1 MHQRSQVLQ
10 LTEQLVEIDSTTP
23 NDNGCQLVIA
33 NRLKAIGF
41 EIRHLKFGDV
51 DNIWAE
57 HGTDG
62 PIFCF
67 AGHTD
72 VVPAGNEES
81 WTHPPFQP
89 TVIDGCLYGRGT
101 ADMKGALAAMVIAAE
116 NFVNS
121 NPNHQGKLAFLI
133 TSDEEGPAI
142 DGTIRVIK
150 WLRDN
155 ETIVDWCLVGEPTS
169 STHCGDVIK
178 NGRRGSLS
186 CHMICHGVQ
195 GHVAYPEKAI
205 NPIHAVLSALSELT
219 NTEWDKGNE
228 YFPATSMQISNFQSG
243 TGATNVIPGS
253 AEISFNFR
261 FSTEVT
267 AYELKN
273 KVVSIFEKH
282 NLTYS
287 LDWNLSGEP
296 FLTHEGVL
304 VEVTKE
310 SIFSVTGIKP
320 TLSTSGGTSDGRFI
334 APLGTQVIEL
344 GPINSS
350 IHKIDEHVLI
360 EDLDILSKIYTKI
373 ITRLLS

>member
-1 MHQRSQVLQ
+1 MLQRSRVLQ

-23 NDNGCQLVIA
+23 NDNGCQLLIV

-133 TSDEEGPAI
+133 TGDEEGPAI
-142 DGTIRVIK
+142 DGTVRVIK

-155 ETIVDWCLVGEPTS
+155 ETMVDWCLVGEPTS

-186 CHMICHGVQ
+186 CHMTCLGEQ

-205 NPIHAVLSALSELT
+205 NPIHAILSALSELT
-219 NTEWDKGNE
+219 NTEWDKGND

-267 AYELKN
+267 ADELKN
-273 KVVSIFEKH
+273 QVVSIIEKH

-287 LDWNLSGEP
+287 LDWTLSGEP
-296 FLTHEGVL
+296 FLTHKGVL
-304 VEVTKE
+304 VDVTKD

-334 APLGTQVIEL
+334 APLGTQVIEF

-373 ITRLLS
+373 ITRLLN

>member
-1 MHQRSQVLQ
+1 M
-10 LTEQLVEIDSTTP
+10 T
-23 NDNGCQLVIA
+23 C
-33 NRLKAIGF
+33 
-41 EIRHLKFGDV
+41 
-51 DNIWAE
+51 
-57 HGTDG
+57 
-62 PIFCF
+62 
-67 AGHTD
+67 
-72 VVPAGNEES
+72 
-81 WTHPPFQP
+81 
-89 TVIDGCLYGRGT
+89 
-101 ADMKGALAAMVIAAE
+101 
-116 NFVNS
+116 
-121 NPNHQGKLAFLI
+121 
-133 TSDEEGPAI
+133 
-142 DGTIRVIK
+142 
-150 WLRDN
+150 
-155 ETIVDWCLVGEPTS
+155 VGE
-169 STHCGDVIK
+169 
-178 NGRRGSLS
+178 
-186 CHMICHGVQ
+186 Q

-219 NTEWDKGNE
+219 NTEWDKGND

-267 AYELKN
+267 ADELKN
-273 KVVSIFEKH
+273 QVVSIIEKH

-296 FLTHEGVL
+296 FLTHKGVL
-304 VEVTKE
+304 VDVTKD

-334 APLGTQVIEL
+334 APLGTQVIEF

-373 ITRLLS
+373 ITRLLN